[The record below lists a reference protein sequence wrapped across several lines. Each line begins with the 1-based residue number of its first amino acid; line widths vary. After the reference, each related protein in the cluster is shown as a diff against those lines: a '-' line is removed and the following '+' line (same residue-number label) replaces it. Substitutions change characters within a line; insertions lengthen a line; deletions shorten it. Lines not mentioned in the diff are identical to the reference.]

1 MHAKDTIYSPDG
13 AKDEQGNPV
22 IRYEKDDLVATLVID
37 TEGKA
42 VVNNLPLG
50 SYYMKETIAGDHFVL
65 NPEQKE
71 FTLTAEDDTQ
81 AVVYEGVAYKNERQ
95 KISISVEKKDAATEE
110 KLEGVI
116 FGLYAKEDILSQQGE
131 ILVEKDTLLEKKATD
146 ENGQLTFDSDLYH
159 GKYYVKEEGRR
170 VMNQWVSEAN
180 EDEWDSEAPDTYW
193 YYYGKDGKSVVSKW
207 QEIDGKNYYFNEEGH
222 MQTGMLE
229 LDGATYYLGEE
240 GDGVRKTGWI
250 ELENEDEDLDQD
262 SVWHFFDNNGRMV
275 VNQIDRKIN
284 GSYYTFQN
292 GILQT
297 GWFRLPETA
306 QTQDTAADADAGNA
320 TASNADTASNE
331 NNSGSAATQA
341 APAIASYQFYEENG
355 KRGNG
360 WYQMEG
366 APEISEDGETFIFY
380 IKNGRPYYAENG
392 VQVFTV
398 DGKRFGFNE
407 RGELQTGLQSVI
419 TEDGQTANYYFGD
432 DGVMKTGK
440 QTIYDEDLGENQ
452 TWFFYTDGGNKGRGF
467 HGVRDNNV
475 YVQGLRLDADRDLRY
490 APAQLDGVSYL
501 VGTNGSI
508 QKASSSSKSVTKP
521 ELGNGFKDVKDSNE
535 KTWTV
540 DVNGIIQE

>member
-1 MHAKDTIYSPDG
+1 MNKHYKLLAVLSTAAAMSAATPALALSIPGSVSTVLAATAGWVNEDGELRYKDS
-13 AKDEQGNPV
+13 
-22 IRYEKDDLVATLVID
+22 
-37 TEGKA
+37 EG
-42 VVNNLPLG
+42 
-50 SYYMKETIAGDHFVL
+50 YY
-65 NPEQKE
+65 
-71 FTLTAEDDTQ
+71 LTDSW
-81 AVVYEGVAYKNERQ
+81 K
-95 KISISVEKKDAATEE
+95 KKDGEWYY
-110 KLEGVI
+110 LN
-116 FGLYAKEDILSQQGE
+116 EDGFISRSSK
-131 ILVEKDTLLEKKATD
+131 ID
-146 ENGQLTFDSDLYH
+146 E
-159 GKYYVKEEGRR
+159 YYVNEEGRR

-240 GDGVRKTGWI
+240 GDGIMKTGWI

-262 SVWHFFDNNGRMV
+262 SVWHFFDNSGRMV
-275 VNQIDRKIN
+275 MNQIDRKIN

-306 QTQDTAADADAGNA
+306 QTV
-320 TASNADTASNE
+320 
-331 NNSGSAATQA
+331 
-341 APAIASYQFYEENG
+341 PAIASYQFYEEDG

-380 IKNGRPYYAENG
+380 VKNGRPYYAANG

-432 DGVMKTGK
+432 DGIMKTGK

-475 YVQGLRLDADRDLRY
+475 YTQGLRLDADRDLRY

-501 VGTNGSI
+501 VGTNGAI
-508 QKASSSSKSVTKP
+508 QKASSSSKSAAKP
-521 ELGNGFKDVKDSNE
+521 ELGNGFKDVKDSND

>member
-1 MHAKDTIYSPDG
+1 MNKHYKLLAVLSTAAAMSAATPALALSIPGSVSTVLAATAGWLNEDGELRYKDS
-13 AKDEQGNPV
+13 
-22 IRYEKDDLVATLVID
+22 
-37 TEGKA
+37 EG
-42 VVNNLPLG
+42 
-50 SYYMKETIAGDHFVL
+50 YY
-65 NPEQKE
+65 
-71 FTLTAEDDTQ
+71 LTDSW
-81 AVVYEGVAYKNERQ
+81 K
-95 KISISVEKKDAATEE
+95 KKDGEWYY
-110 KLEGVI
+110 LN
-116 FGLYAKEDILSQQGE
+116 EDGFISRSSK
-131 ILVEKDTLLEKKATD
+131 ID
-146 ENGQLTFDSDLYH
+146 E
-159 GKYYVKEEGRR
+159 YYVNEEGRR

-193 YYYGKDGKSVVSKW
+193 YYYGKDGRSVISKW

-262 SVWHFFDNNGRMV
+262 SVWHFFDNSGRMV
-275 VNQIDRKIN
+275 VNQIDRKID

-320 TASNADTASNE
+320 TASNADAASNG
-331 NNSGSAATQA
+331 NNSGAAATQA

-380 IKNGRPYYAENG
+380 IKNGRPYYAANG

-419 TEDGQTANYYFGD
+419 TEDGQTANYYFGN

-501 VGTNGSI
+501 VGTNGAI

>member
-1 MHAKDTIYSPDG
+1 MNKHHKLLAVLSTAAAMSAATPALALSIPGSVSTVLAATTGWLTEDGELRYKDS
-13 AKDEQGNPV
+13 
-22 IRYEKDDLVATLVID
+22 
-37 TEGKA
+37 EG
-42 VVNNLPLG
+42 
-50 SYYMKETIAGDHFVL
+50 YY
-65 NPEQKE
+65 
-71 FTLTAEDDTQ
+71 LTDSW
-81 AVVYEGVAYKNERQ
+81 K
-95 KISISVEKKDAATEE
+95 KKDGEWYY
-110 KLEGVI
+110 LN
-116 FGLYAKEDILSQQGE
+116 EDGYISRSSM
-131 ILVEKDTLLEKKATD
+131 ID
-146 ENGQLTFDSDLYH
+146 E
-159 GKYYVKEEGRR
+159 YYVNEEGRR
-170 VMNQWVSEAN
+170 VINQWISEAN

-193 YYYGKDGKSVVSKW
+193 YYYGKDGRSVISKW

-229 LDGATYYLGEE
+229 LNGFTYYLGEE
-240 GDGVRKTGWI
+240 GDGVMKTGWI
-250 ELENEDEDLDQD
+250 ELENEDEELDQD
-262 SVWHFFDNNGRMV
+262 TVWHFFDNNGRMV
-275 VNQIDRKIN
+275 MNQIDRKIN

-306 QTQDTAADADAGNA
+306 PAQTGDSQNENTLTDNSTTANTA
-320 TASNADTASNE
+320 TASNTAAKSSETSNADAAAESSETSN
-331 NNSGSAATQA
+331 ADAVAQT
-341 APAIASYQFYEENG
+341 APAIASYRYYEADG

-366 APEISEDGETFIFY
+366 APEISEEGETFTFY
-380 IKNGRPYYAENG
+380 IKNGRPYYAAKG

-398 DGKRFGFNE
+398 DSKRFGFNE

-440 QTIYDEDLGENQ
+440 QTIYDEALGENQ

-501 VGTNGSI
+501 VGTNGAI
-508 QKASSSSKSVTKP
+508 QKASSSSKSAAKP
-521 ELGNGFKDVKDSNE
+521 ELGNGYKDVKDSND

-540 DVNGIIQE
+540 DTNGIIQE

>member
-1 MHAKDTIYSPDG
+1 
-13 AKDEQGNPV
+13 
-22 IRYEKDDLVATLVID
+22 
-37 TEGKA
+37 
-42 VVNNLPLG
+42 
-50 SYYMKETIAGDHFVL
+50 
-65 NPEQKE
+65 
-71 FTLTAEDDTQ
+71 
-81 AVVYEGVAYKNERQ
+81 
-95 KISISVEKKDAATEE
+95 
-110 KLEGVI
+110 
-116 FGLYAKEDILSQQGE
+116 
-131 ILVEKDTLLEKKATD
+131 
-146 ENGQLTFDSDLYH
+146 
-159 GKYYVKEEGRR
+159 
-170 VMNQWVSEAN
+170 
-180 EDEWDSEAPDTYW
+180 
-193 YYYGKDGKSVVSKW
+193 
-207 QEIDGKNYYFNEEGH
+207 

-275 VNQIDRKIN
+275 VNQINRKIN

-320 TASNADTASNE
+320 TASNADIASNE

-380 IKNGRPYYAENG
+380 IKNGRPYYAANG

-501 VGTNGSI
+501 VGTNGAI

>member
-1 MHAKDTIYSPDG
+1 MNKHYKLLAVLSTAAAMSAATPALALSIPGSVSTVLAATAGWLTEDG
-13 AKDEQGNPV
+13 EL
-22 IRYEKDDLVATLVID
+22 RYRDS
-37 TEGKA
+37 EG
-42 VVNNLPLG
+42 
-50 SYYMKETIAGDHFVL
+50 YY
-65 NPEQKE
+65 
-71 FTLTAEDDTQ
+71 LTDSW
-81 AVVYEGVAYKNERQ
+81 K
-95 KISISVEKKDAATEE
+95 KKDGEWYY
-110 KLEGVI
+110 LN
-116 FGLYAKEDILSQQGE
+116 EDGYISRSCM
-131 ILVEKDTLLEKKATD
+131 ID
-146 ENGQLTFDSDLYH
+146 E
-159 GKYYVKEEGRR
+159 YYVNEEGRR
-170 VMNQWVSEAN
+170 VINQWISEAN

-240 GDGVRKTGWI
+240 GDDAMKTGWI
-250 ELENEDEDLDQD
+250 ELENENEELDQD
-262 SVWHFFDNNGRMV
+262 TVWHFFDSNGRMV
-275 VNQIDRKIN
+275 MNQIDRKIN
-284 GSYYTFQN
+284 GSCYTFQN

-306 QTQDTAADADAGNA
+306 QASADAQSGPDAETA
-320 TASNADTASNE
+320 TGSDAQSAE
-331 NNSGSAATQA
+331 INSAL
-341 APAIASYQFYEENG
+341 PAIASYQFYEEDG

-366 APEISEDGETFIFY
+366 APEISEEGEAFIFY
-380 IKNGRPYYAENG
+380 IKKGRPYYAAAG

-398 DGKRFGFNE
+398 DGRRFGFNE

-501 VGTNGSI
+501 VGTNGAI
-508 QKASSSSKSVTKP
+508 QKASSSSKSAARP
-521 ELGNGFKDVKDSNE
+521 ELGNGFKDVKDSND
-535 KTWTV
+535 KIWTF
-540 DVNGIIQE
+540 DVNGIIQQ